1 MRRQKSQRQPATPT
15 VRGSHKNLKLNNHSM
30 CTEGLEHTHAGSM
43 IAASLSVSP
52 SELCLVEDYGLCF
65 PGDLDPSASYNN
77 CFSLSSMGLL
87 ELKREVPHR
96 DLLLELACSLFLSLL
111 SVSLCLCLSASP
123 SLSLSLCVCLCLSL
137 CLCISL
143 SLCLSLPNDWL
154 WIPASAPISC
164 WRMPL

>member
-1 MRRQKSQRQPATPT
+1 MSRQKSQRQPATPT

-52 SELCLVEDYGLCF
+52 SELCLVEDYRLCF

-77 CFSLSSMGLL
+77 CSSLSSMGFL

-96 DLLLELACSLFLSLL
+96 DLQLELACSLFLSLSL
-111 SVSLCLCLSASP
+111 S
-123 SLSLSLCVCLCLSL
+123 SLSLSVSVSLLLPLSLYLSLSLSL

-143 SLCLSLPNDWL
+143 SLF
-154 WIPASAPISC
+154 A
-164 WRMPL
+164 